1 MQLIQTLHRSLVM
14 NRRVNILAQ
23 HLASLIPETE
33 SLQGLDVGCGSG
45 EVAEGVCQLR
55 SNVTFQGIDVLVRPQ
70 TRIPVREFNGFK
82 IPFGDRHFDFIMLV
96 DVLHHAD
103 DAHLLLAECVR
114 VSRQFILIKDHY
126 CNSFWDDWRLRLMDW
141 VGNRSY
147 GVALPYNYL
156 STSQWKTLYE
166 TRGLVPAQTIELL
179 NLYPSPATLIF
190 DSNLHFISRL
200 EISSK
205 LMK

>member
-14 NRRVNILAQ
+14 NRRVSILAK

-33 SLQGLDVGCGSG
+33 SWQGLDVGCGSG
-45 EVAEGVCQLR
+45 EVAESVQQLR
-55 SNVTFQGIDVLVRPQ
+55 STLTFQGIDVLVRPQ
-70 TRIPVREFNGFK
+70 TRIPVQ
-82 IPFGDRHFDFIMLV
+82 PFDGLKLPFPDRYFDFIMLV

-103 DAHLLLAECVR
+103 DAASLLAECVR
-114 VSRQFILIKDHY
+114 VSRRFVLIKDHY
-126 CNSFWDDWRLRLMDW
+126 CNSTWDDWRLRWMDW

-156 STSQWKTLYE
+156 STQQWENLYK
-166 TRGLVPAQTIELL
+166 TRGIFPVMTIDRL
-179 NLYPSPATLIF
+179 NLYPSPISLIF

-200 EISSK
+200 ELSA
-205 LMK
+205 

>member
-1 MQLIQTLHRSLVM
+1 M
-14 NRRVNILAQ
+14 NRRVSILAK

-45 EVAEGVCQLR
+45 EVAELVQQLR
-55 SNVTFQGIDVLVRPQ
+55 SNLTFQGIDVLVRPQ
-70 TRIPVREFNGFK
+70 TRIPVQ
-82 IPFGDRHFDFIMLV
+82 PFDGLKLPFPDRYFDFIMLV

-103 DAHLLLAECVR
+103 DAAILLAECVR
-114 VSRQFILIKDHY
+114 VSRRFVLIKDHY
-126 CNSFWDDWRLRLMDW
+126 CNSTWDDWRLRWMDW

-156 STSQWKTLYE
+156 STQQWENLYK
-166 TRGLVPAQTIELL
+166 TRGLSPARTLEKL
-179 NLYPSPATLIF
+179 NLYPDPVSLIF

-200 EISSK
+200 DITF
-205 LMK
+205 

>member
-1 MQLIQTLHRSLVM
+1 M
-14 NRRVNILAQ
+14 NRRVSILAK
-23 HLASLIPETE
+23 HLASLIPEIE

-45 EVAEGVCQLR
+45 EVAECVQQWR

-70 TRIPVREFNGFK
+70 TRIPVQQFDGLK

-103 DAHLLLAECVR
+103 DAGVLLAECVR
-114 VSRQFILIKDHY
+114 VSRQFILIKDHH
-126 CNSFWDDWRLRLMDW
+126 CNSRWDDGRLRLMDW

-156 STSQWKTLYE
+156 STQEWETLYANHQLSPQKTLDC
-166 TRGLVPAQTIELL
+166 L
-179 NLYPSPATLIF
+179 NLYPPPATLIF
-190 DSNLHFISRL
+190 DSDLHFISRL
-200 EISSK
+200 DLSS
-205 LMK
+205 

>member
-1 MQLIQTLHRSLVM
+1 M
-14 NRRVNILAQ
+14 NRRVSILAK

-45 EVAEGVCQLR
+45 EVAELVQQLR
-55 SNVTFQGIDVLVRPQ
+55 STLTFQGIDVLVRPQ
-70 TRIPVREFNGFK
+70 TRIPVQ
-82 IPFGDRHFDFIMLV
+82 PFDGLKLPFPDRYFDFIMLV

-103 DAHLLLAECVR
+103 DAAILLAECVR
-114 VSRQFILIKDHY
+114 VSRRFVLIKDHY
-126 CNSFWDDWRLRLMDW
+126 CNSTWDDWRLRWMDW

-156 STSQWKTLYE
+156 STQQWENLYE
-166 TRGLVPAQTIELL
+166 TRGISPTRTLEKL
-179 NLYPSPATLIF
+179 NLYPDPVSLIF

-200 EISSK
+200 DITS
-205 LMK
+205 

>member
-1 MQLIQTLHRSLVM
+1 M
-14 NRRVNILAQ
+14 NRRVSILAK

-45 EVAEGVCQLR
+45 EVAELVQQLR
-55 SNVTFQGIDVLVRPQ
+55 STLTFQGIDVLVRPQ
-70 TRIPVREFNGFK
+70 TRIPVQ
-82 IPFGDRHFDFIMLV
+82 PFDGLKLPFPDRYFDFIMLV

-103 DAHLLLAECVR
+103 DAAILLAECVR
-114 VSRQFILIKDHY
+114 VSRRFVLIKDHY
-126 CNSFWDDWRLRLMDW
+126 CNSKWDDWRLRWMDW

-156 STSQWKTLYE
+156 STQQWENLYE
-166 TRGLVPAQTIELL
+166 TRGISPARTLEKL
-179 NLYPSPATLIF
+179 NLYPDPVSLIF

-200 EISSK
+200 DITS
-205 LMK
+205 